1 MSMSKLDDKTPV
13 INNRKARHDFHI
25 DKTYEAGIVLQ
36 GTEVKSIREGK
47 ARITEAFA
55 YMDRGE
61 VFIKDM
67 HITEYRHGTYNNHE
81 PNRVRK
87 LLLNKLEIE
96 KIDKAI
102 TQKGLTVVPLKLY
115 FKHGRAKLEIG
126 LARGKKAFDKR
137 DSIAERESKRRL
149 DRILKDNR

>member
-25 DKTYEAGIVLQ
+25 DKTFEAGIVLQ

-55 YMDRGE
+55 YMDKGE
-61 VFIKDM
+61 VFVKDM

>member
-1 MSMSKLDDKTPV
+1 MSKLDDKTPV

>member
-1 MSMSKLDDKTPV
+1 MSKLDDKTPV

-25 DKTYEAGIVLQ
+25 DKTFEAGIVLQ

-55 YMDRGE
+55 YMDKGE
-61 VFIKDM
+61 VFVKDM